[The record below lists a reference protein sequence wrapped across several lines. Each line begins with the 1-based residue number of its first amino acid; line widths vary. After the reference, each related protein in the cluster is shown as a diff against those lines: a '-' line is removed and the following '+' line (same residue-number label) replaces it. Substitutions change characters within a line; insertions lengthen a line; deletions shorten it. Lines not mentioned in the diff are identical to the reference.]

1 MRIKSIS
8 IGLIWT
14 FILCLS
20 ITELDSLT
28 KAQSSLENDRATTG
42 RIAFIDPK
50 EPRGKLKVK
59 QKGAAKLADATE
71 GMEVRRG
78 YLLVLDPEAKA
89 TVVCNDGK
97 PHELIAGR
105 QGCPCA
111 DQAHG
116 IMYDGSIIPGTR
128 GPDTS
133 NSRFPVAV
141 SPRKTLLL
149 NTRPTFCWIP
159 AVGSDA
165 SVTYKISVYKEPMKE
180 IWARKDIAKA
190 ELPYPDKEPPLTP
203 GETYIVVIS
212 SSNSDSVEPQR
223 DIGFTVMTASE
234 TKSVRDE
241 EAKIQGLKK
250 IPDLQKRFILA
261 NLYATKELHAEAIE
275 ILEELSKTLKEPAV
289 LRMLGDLYTAIGL
302 NREAEKRYLDVL
314 SLPQLAGDPE
324 GLALTLRALAHTYQS
339 LGASNEAAIRFD
351 AAIKAYEEMGDSMT
365 VEELKTLRQRVKK
378 N

>member
-1 MRIKSIS
+1 MSRKAIS
-8 IGLIWT
+8 FEVIFA
-14 FILCLS
+14 FILC
-20 ITELDSLT
+20 IGIPEFGTFT
-28 KAQSSLENDRATTG
+28 KAQSPTENDSATTG

-59 QKGAAKLADATE
+59 QKGAAKLADASE

-89 TVVCNDGK
+89 TIVCNDGK
-97 PHELIAGR
+97 SHELIAGR

-111 DQAHG
+111 EQAHG
-116 IMYDGSIIPGTR
+116 IMYDGSVIPGTR

-149 NTRPTFCWIP
+149 NPRPTFRWIP
-159 AVGSDA
+159 AAGSDA
-165 SVTYKISVYKEPMKE
+165 TVTYKVSVYKEPMKE
-180 IWARKDIAKA
+180 VWARKDIAKT
-190 ELPYPDKEPPLTP
+190 ELPYPDKELPLTA

-212 SSNSDSVEPQR
+212 SSNSDAVEPQR

-241 EAKIQGLKK
+241 EAKVQGLK

-261 NLYATKELHAEAIE
+261 NLYATKALHAEAIE
-275 ILEELSKTLKEPAV
+275 ILEELSKTMKEAAV

-302 NREAEKRYLDVL
+302 NREAGKRYLDVL
-314 SLPQLAGDPE
+314 SLPQLASDPE

-351 AAIKAYEEMGDSMT
+351 AAIKAYEELGDSMT
-365 VEELKTLRQRVKK
+365 VEELKTLRQRAKK